1 MIYIFTEDKGDGIKS
16 RQPPKIFSTLNKLKF
31 PLFQRFSCQ
40 YPLINCPGPRK
51 WTSRYVILELGI
63 ITIYNSYFDN
73 DSNDIITSFE
83 VKDINHIIR
92 DHLFFT

>member
-1 MIYIFTEDKGDGIKS
+1 MKGDLEIKLIS
-16 RQPPKIFSTLNKLKF
+16 NSKTAGQSPK
-31 PLFQRFSCQ
+31 R
-40 YPLINCPGPRK
+40 PRK
-51 WTSRYVILELGI
+51 WTSRYVILELGV

-92 DHLFFT
+92 DHLFFYVIH